1 MRAGRG
7 QSRLNNIKNRLL
19 RKVLQGPKYISRFES
34 QVYQVYQVF
43 YCHRK
48 IHEFFFGKTFILSHS
63 LRNILRLPKST
74 IVVLVER
81 DEKAQLQAN
90 FEMRSSH
97 ILDSSEFSASFC
109 SFSFSREATCIWAFL
124 SIMLNFAN
132 SDALLFFTYKKK
144 C

>member
-1 MRAGRG
+1 MRARGG
-7 QSRLNNIKNRLL
+7 QSCLNNVKKNPDILV
-19 RKVLQGPKYISRFES
+19 RKVFRGPKYISRFES
-34 QVYQVYQVF
+34 QVYQVF

-48 IHEFFFGKTFILSHS
+48 IHEFFFRKTFILSHS